1 MKNNIKAVAT
11 ASLAGFILGT
21 TLTVSAGTWIQAYRN
36 DEIKITLNGK
46 EQTFRDATTNEI
58 ELPITYNNRT
68 YLPLRSLA
76 TLLGISV
83 DYDANTKTAILETKN
98 DGKLRPK
105 TIGEFFEDAL
115 GENGFQLSY
124 GPDKSLCGF
133 VENEIVQGCSV
144 WCAVSEFEEKA
155 TASSTLKPQAGFSYE
170 PSNVTNGLRKNAWI
184 EGADGYGIGEYIE
197 LSQKYVVS
205 DKNYG
210 VDFNSLCIVNGYA
223 ENSEKWKNNS
233 RVKELKMYYNGEF
246 ITNIEL
252 EDTIKPQYIDISSF
266 GLNAKSGKEAKFKF
280 EIVDV
285 YKGEKYEDTAITAI
299 SFEIYTPNH

>member
-98 DGKLRPK
+98 DGKLRPE
-105 TIGEFFEDAL
+105 TIGEFCDIEEESGL
-115 GENGFQLSY
+115 VYY
-124 GPDKSLCGF
+124 GPDKSLYGF
-133 VENEIVQGCSV
+133 EDKIGPGCSV
-144 WCAVSEFEEKA
+144 WCAVQDVESKA
-155 TASSTLKPQAGFSYE
+155 KASSTLKPQAGFSYE
-170 PSNVTNGLRKNAWI
+170 ASNITNDLRKNAWI

-197 LSQKYVVS
+197 LSQKYVVD

-210 VDFNSLCIVNGYA
+210 IDFMSLCIVNGYA

-233 RVKELKMYYNGEF
+233 RVKELKMYYNGEY
-246 ITNIEL
+246 IANIEL
-252 EDTIKPQYIDISSF
+252 KDTIKPQYIDISSF
-266 GLNAKSGKEAKFKF
+266 GLHAKSGKEAKFKF

-285 YKGEKYEDTAITAI
+285 YKGEKYEDTAITGI
-299 SFEIYTPNH
+299 CFDIYTPNH